1 MCPVCFTGADAVTRE
16 TLNAGIGVLLG
27 VTVIVL
33 GLFARFFVQLARRS
47 RAAAHLVGLEGRPG
61 DPGQG
66 RPGDPGQGRPEG
78 RPLRED
84 SNLVDGKGRPSGRP
98 DTRRVA

>member
-1 MCPVCFTGADAVTRE
+1 MCPVCFSGADPVTRE

-47 RAAAHLVGLEGRPG
+47 RAAAHLVDHTSSGRTSSGSGRPSS
-61 DPGQG
+61 
-66 RPGDPGQGRPEG
+66 GRPEG
-78 RPLRED
+78 RPLREGTD
-84 SNLVDGKGRPSGRP
+84 DVDRRGRPSGRP
-98 DTRRVA
+98 NRRVA